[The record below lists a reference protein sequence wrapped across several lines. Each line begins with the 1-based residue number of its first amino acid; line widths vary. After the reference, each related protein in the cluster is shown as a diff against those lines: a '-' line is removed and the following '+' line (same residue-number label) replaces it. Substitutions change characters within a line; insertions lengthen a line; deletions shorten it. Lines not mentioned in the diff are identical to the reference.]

1 MFQYLCALDK
11 YIYACQYINTNQY
24 YFPFFM
30 YTLSMWL
37 GALQYVTACREPTS
51 PRVMTSSTTTPLTV
65 TYTLTEHSIAVLFPD
80 LLKPDLL
87 GTGKAPI

>member
-1 MFQYLCALDK
+1 MLANISIL
-11 YIYACQYINTNQY
+11 INI

-30 YTLSMWL
+30 YTLPMWL
-37 GALQYVTACREPTS
+37 GAHQYVTVCREPTS
-51 PRVMTSSTTTPLTV
+51 PRVMTSSTTMPLTV